1 MASRFSR
8 ERMTPTVQPAVE
20 HIFTVDVEDYF
31 HVHAFEGTVSRSEW
45 RAFPSRIVRN
55 VDVLLELL
63 AGHGVTGTFFV
74 LGWVA
79 DVYPEVVRRI
89 AGAGHEVASHGWWHR
104 KVPTLAPEE
113 FRTELRASKELLE
126 DLSGQPVVGFRAP
139 SFSIVPGHEWAFDIL
154 LEEGYRYD
162 SSLFPI
168 RRSGY
173 GYPSAP
179 PIAHFIRRP
188 AGVLAEFPLATTVCA
203 GVRLPAAGGGY
214 LRHLP
219 YALVR
224 RAFRE
229 HSECGIPGMFYIHP
243 WEVDPDQPRLQ
254 VKWLTRL
261 RHYNGLEDTV
271 PRLHRLLAEFRFT
284 SAVRQLSEKAS
295 WAEGAARA
303 HRRTVSGVAR
313 RPGTSDER
321 PTLADQAP
329 ASAGPG

>member
-1 MASRFSR
+1 
-8 ERMTPTVQPAVE
+8 MTATDKPAVQ

-31 HVHAFEGTVSRSEW
+31 HVHAFERTVSRSEW

-63 AGHGVTGTFFV
+63 DEHGVTGTFFV

-79 DVYPEVVRRI
+79 DVYPDVVRRI
-89 AGAGHEVASHGWWHR
+89 ANAGHEIASHGWWHR
-104 KVPTLAPEE
+104 RVPTLAPEE
-113 FRTELRASKELLE
+113 FRAEVRASKELLE
-126 DLSGQPVVGFRAP
+126 DISGEAVLGYRAP
-139 SFSIVPGHEWAFDIL
+139 SFSIIPGHEWAFDVL

-173 GYPSAP
+173 GYPMAP
-179 PIAHFIRRP
+179 PVPHFIGRP
-188 AGVLAEFPLATTVCA
+188 QGLLAEFPLATTVCA

-219 YALVR
+219 FALVR

-229 HSECGIPGMFYIHP
+229 HSDCGIPAMFYIHP

-254 VKWLTRL
+254 ATWLTRL
-261 RHYNGLEDTV
+261 RHYNGLEDTL
-271 PRLHRLLAEFRFT
+271 PRLQRLLSEFRFT
-284 SAVRQLSEKAS
+284 SAARQLRDKAS
-295 WAEGAARA
+295 WADSAARA
-303 HRRTVSGVAR
+303 QRRAVAVR
-313 RPGTSDER
+313 RGGAGGGDER
-321 PTLADQAP
+321 PPLADQAP